1 MVLTRESLQNGLM
14 RELWRSS
21 GVSYRVL
28 TDPELDASVDAMLA
42 TFGPG
47 DPWVFGYGSLIWNP
61 LLHYADREA
70 ATLHGYHRRFCLWS
84 RTGRG
89 SPDRPGLVLGLDR
102 GGCCRG
108 VAYRLDR
115 AVAREELRLLW
126 RREMLAA
133 SYSPRWISVRVGTEE
148 VRAVAFIINRK
159 HPNYAGKLSLDEMV
173 HALATAVGGLG
184 SSRDYLLHT
193 IEGLRQHGVDDPH
206 LRHLHAQVLGHSVAP
221 QADPADE
228 CL

>member
-14 RELWRSS
+14 RDLWHSS
-21 GVSYRVL
+21 GQNHRVL
-28 TDPELDASVDAMLA
+28 TDAELDASVDAMLA

-61 LLHYADREA
+61 LLHFIDREA

-89 SPDRPGLVLGLDR
+89 LPERPGLVLGLDR

-108 VAYRLDR
+108 VGFRIER
-115 AVAREELRLLW
+115 SVVREELRLLW

-133 SYSPRWISVRVGTEE
+133 AYTPRWITVRVGGED
-148 VRAVAFIINRK
+148 VKAVAFIINRK
-159 HPNYAGKLSLDEMV
+159 HSNYAGRLTIDQTV
-173 HALATAVGGLG
+173 QALATGIGSLG
-184 SSRDYLLHT
+184 SSREYFLHT
-193 IEGLRQHGVDDPH
+193 IDGLRQHGVDDPH
-206 LRHLHAQVLGHSVAP
+206 LIHLRERVLGHEVAP
-221 QADPADE
+221 QSDPADQ

>member
-1 MVLTRESLQNGLM
+1 MT
-14 RELWRSS
+14 
-21 GVSYRVL
+21 GVQTCAL
-28 TDPELDASVDAMLA
+28 P
-42 TFGPG
+42 
-47 DPWVFGYGSLIWNP
+47 IW
-61 LLHYADREA
+61 
-70 ATLHGYHRRFCLWS
+70 
-84 RTGRG
+84 RG
-89 SPDRPGLVLGLDR
+89 SPERPGLVLGLDR

-133 SYSPRWISVRVGTEE
+133 SYSPRWISVRLGTQE
-148 VRAVAFIINRK
+148 VKAVAFIINRK
-159 HPNYAGKLSLDEMV
+159 HPNYAGKLSIDEMV
-173 HALATAVGGLG
+173 QALATAVGGLG

-206 LRHLHAQVLGHSVAP
+206 LRHLHAHVLGHRVAP
-221 QADPADE
+221 QADPADA